1 MWNAD
6 GNRCCPH
13 NTDADSGNAYT
24 GLGTIGDRSDEPGR
38 SGEQIPGVGRGR
50 ASLRQGFTC
59 GGVTAGAR
67 QLRCWD
73 QAGSASH
80 NPTSSSYGAD
90 AAFAR
95 KGHWG
100 KQSCKLSEP
109 AGTGSHRGERR
120 AVTAEGP
127 ELSAIVRMKLATPGL
142 ARLYPLV
149 CPGSDAAEQIGKKL
163 MRNPAVTSVRREW

>member
-50 ASLRQGFTC
+50 ASPGQGFTC

-67 QLRCWD
+67 RLCCRV
-73 QAGSASH
+73 QADSASH
-80 NPTSSSYGAD
+80 NPASSSSAAD

-95 KGHWG
+95 KGDG
-100 KQSCKLSEP
+100 GRQSCKLSEP
-109 AGTGSHRGERR
+109 ARTGSHRGEWR

-127 ELSAIVRMKLATPGL
+127 ELSAIARMKLATRGV
-142 ARLYPLV
+142 AR
-149 CPGSDAAEQIGKKL
+149 
-163 MRNPAVTSVRREW
+163 